1 MCRFNQRSVTVQP
14 EVGRPGKGWTAQTRM
29 DRASV
34 QPPNLVQPP
43 GACAHERVR
52 ECAGVRTH
60 TRTRVQLCTFRL
72 DKVRRLDRARQ
83 DKAFRRLTS
92 RPTFAEVGR

>member
-1 MCRFNQRSVTVQP
+1 MCRFDQGSVIP
-14 EVGRPGKGWTAQTRM
+14 SNLKVGRPGKGWTAQTRM

-43 GACAHERVR
+43 GACTRERVR
-52 ECAGVRTH
+52 ECAGARTH
-60 TRTRVQLCTFRL
+60 TRARAAMHIRL
-72 DKVRRLDRARQ
+72 DKVRRLDRYRQ
-83 DKAFRRLTS
+83 DKALRRLTS